1 MTLVPGDA
9 VPSDLA
15 VVDRRGEWL
24 PVSSFRGEAAL
35 LLIYLRHLG

>member
-1 MTLVPGDA
+1 MTLKPGDT

-15 VVDRRGEWL
+15 VVDRRGERL
-24 PVSSFRGEAAL
+24 PVSSFRGEAT

>member
-15 VVDRRGEWL
+15 VVDRRGERL

-35 LLIYLRHLG
+35 LIYLRHLG